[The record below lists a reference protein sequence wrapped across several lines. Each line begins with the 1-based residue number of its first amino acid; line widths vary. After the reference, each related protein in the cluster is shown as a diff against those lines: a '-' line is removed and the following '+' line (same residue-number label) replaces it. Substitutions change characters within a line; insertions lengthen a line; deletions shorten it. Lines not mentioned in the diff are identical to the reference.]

1 MASIIKADIWQSTAG
16 VNQSTVLQ
24 VVQADDLDY
33 RSFSAAADSNTD
45 WVSAT
50 ITRKLPTSKIMVIF
64 SGGYANSNNSDT
76 ATRLYSNIDGYIG
89 WGSNSAITRSVSSPG
104 TDRGYAQTA
113 GSGTY
118 PIVASAFSYLYTPS
132 TSALTFTLT
141 VRLWSEAS
149 NTFYPNGD
157 GWRGGGTQAHSV
169 GAHLVLM
176 EIGA

>member
-1 MASIIKADIWQSTAG
+1 MASILKFDQWQSTAG

-33 RSFSAAADSNTD
+33 RSFSAAAGSNTD

-50 ITRKLPTSKIMVIF
+50 IVRKLATSKIMVVF
-64 SGGYANSNNSDT
+64 SGGYASSNNSDT
-76 ATRLYSNIDGYIG
+76 ATKLYSSLDGYIG
-89 WGSNSAITRSVSSPG
+89 AGSNSAITQSVSSPG
-104 TDRGYAQTA
+104 TDKGIAQTA
-113 GSGTY
+113 GAGTY
-118 PIVASAFSYLYTPS
+118 SVIPSAFSYLYTPS
-132 TSALTFTLT
+132 NTSSIITLT
-141 VRLWSEAS
+141 VRIYTEGAQ
-149 NTFYPNGD
+149 TVYPNGD